1 MNKRG
6 IYSLVLIGFLMIS
19 LMSGFVGAEKYTMKS
34 VDGELIVT
42 QVGGSEGKFA
52 DFIDTS
58 TWYGSMLDFFGFR
71 GNWTFVVV
79 QIIVAMIIAAA
90 LYDILGLTAFE
101 SKAVKFLISIGV
113 ALITSMVGGIMA
125 LAAVAFSIAG
135 GVAAIGVSL
144 VIIMAVVAFVLI
156 HFGTSTLAQR
166 MIRAKGGIR
175 AAQAGATAEEA
186 TEFMRGITRRTRQG
200 R

>member
-19 LMSGFVGAEKYTMKS
+19 LMSGFVGAEKYKIET
-34 VDGELIVT
+34 VDGVLIVT
-42 QVGGSEGKFA
+42 QTGGSDGKFA
-52 DFIDTS
+52 NFIDTS

-101 SKAVKFLISIGV
+101 STAVKLLIGIGV

-135 GVAAIGVSL
+135 GVVAFGVAL
-144 VIIMAVVAFVLI
+144 VIIFATIFFVAISFL
-156 HFGTSTLAQR
+156 TSKLKYWQVRHTAGVGISKARAGLRTL
-166 MIRAKGGIR
+166 KEVG
-175 AAQAGATAEEA
+175 EEA
-186 TEFMRGITRRTRQG
+186 GKRTPKK
-200 R
+200 